1 LPDGDPKTVPFVVS
15 MIGYAVAL
23 SRAVP
28 SRTIWLVVAPLLAGA
43 SAHGIGALR
52 RRRLGAAG
60 ENAEMTRL
68 VGAGSL
74 GLAAGAFIGHVL
86 VLARGA
92 PGRGALVQSFPAARH
107 IGDVEVGLTL
117 CFDVLSAAFCGLA
130 VLTGVWLAG
139 RLAARSPEHRP
150 WMAWARLELGLAG
163 TLVAGMADDVPTM
176 AFGWAIASAAAAWL
190 AASRDPAVGGRVAA
204 RAAVAM
210 AALVA
215 GGAWL
220 FCGTGGFWSLDDAS
234 PSASTKLAVEPLA
247 LSAGESTLR
256 MVSWP
261 GAVVFLDD
269 AHVPLATAPF
279 VGVEVPQGHH
289 ELRVRTGEGLEENRV
304 EFTVPPAG
312 ETFAV
317 EPSGSTLSFREL
329 AVGLSHPDA
338 PLAHALAEQH
348 GAGFADCAAMAFCA
362 WLVAVCAIASIIPR
376 VWMLETGVLGPV
388 LLARAAVLAPLVPI
402 GAWAAGLAI
411 VFAFAFV
418 EERRVPEDAL
428 ERTVARGGRLLLRF
442 ERWVVDATASAG
454 AALFLA
460 LAWSA
465 AWLDARVIGAPLD
478 AVAVRVGR
486 AAYRVEPAVGGSL
499 ARAAWLLLFAISAAA
514 AAASYAASR

>member
-1 LPDGDPKTVPFVVS
+1 LPDGDPKTVPFIVS
-15 MIGYAVAL
+15 MTGYAVAL

-28 SRTIWLVVAPLLAGA
+28 SRTIWLIVAPLVAGA
-43 SAHGIGALR
+43 GAHGIAALR

-92 PGRGALVQSFPAARH
+92 PGRGALVQSLSAARR

-130 VLTGVWLAG
+130 VLTSVWVAG
-139 RLAARSPEHRP
+139 RLAARSPAARP
-150 WMAWARLELGLAG
+150 WTAWARLELGLAG
-163 TLVAGMADDVPTM
+163 TLVAGVADDVPTM
-176 AFGWAIASAAAAWL
+176 AFGWAIASAASAWL
-190 AASRDPAVGGRVAA
+190 AASLDPAVGGRVAS
-204 RAAVAM
+204 RAAIAV

-220 FCGTGGFWSLDDAS
+220 FCGTGGFWLDDATS
-234 PSASTKLAVEPLA
+234 SASAKLVVQPLA

-261 GAVVFLDD
+261 GAAVFLDD
-269 AHVPLATAPF
+269 AHTPLATTPF
-279 VGVEVPQGHH
+279 AGVEVPQGHH
-289 ELRVRTGEGLEENRV
+289 ELRVRSGEGLEENRV
-304 EFTVPPAG
+304 EFTVPPEG
-312 ETFAV
+312 QTFAV

-329 AVGLSHPDA
+329 AVGLSNPDA
-338 PLAHALAEQH
+338 PMKHALEAQH

-402 GAWAAGLAI
+402 AAWAAGLAI
-411 VFAFAFV
+411 VVVFAFV
-418 EERRVPEDAL
+418 EDRRVPEDAL
-428 ERTVARGGRLLLRF
+428 ERTVAYGGRLLLRF
-442 ERWVVDATASAG
+442 ERWVLDATASAG
-454 AALFLA
+454 AALFLG
-460 LAWSA
+460 LAWAA

-486 AAYRVEPAVGGSL
+486 AGHRVEPAVGGSL
-499 ARAAWLLLFAISAAA
+499 ARAAWVLLFAISAAGV
-514 AAASYAASR
+514 AASYAASR